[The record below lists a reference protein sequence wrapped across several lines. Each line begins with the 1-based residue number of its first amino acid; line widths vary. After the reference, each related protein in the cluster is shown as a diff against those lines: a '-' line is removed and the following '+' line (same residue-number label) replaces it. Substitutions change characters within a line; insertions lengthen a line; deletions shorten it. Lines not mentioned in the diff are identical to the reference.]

1 MLRITPVG
9 ANAVDYLVKGS
20 GCAEHERSPEPGV
33 EHDSTDYYLSATAHG
48 EAPGRWMGKGL
59 SAFGVTE
66 GERVNEDMVRKIFG
80 ELKDPETDEHLG
92 RAPMS
97 FKKFEERLA
106 AALEAEPDAT
116 PDRQQEIADNIR
128 DSGRKAVAYYDWTFS
143 PPKTFSTQYAAYLAA
158 GRLQEAETMLRVQRE
173 AVSLAMSYAE
183 KHAAY
188 TRTGYHGRTVN
199 GRSVGKYEKVD
210 GFIMTVWPHSTN
222 RNGEP
227 QVHTHVGVLNRAI
240 TSSDGKFRALDG
252 KAFRPIKEAA
262 ASAYERAVEDLS
274 REYLGLEW
282 VTRPDGKAREIAGA
296 DLDLAKSASTRREQV
311 EERAAELIEAYVDRH
326 GYEPS
331 AAALKKI
338 NQAATLET
346 RARKSGE
353 QGPAAVASWGERNA
367 EALNAQLESVAEAAF
382 QIKQGQHPDLQFLP
396 DQTDRVAIQRAAL
409 QDVERQ
415 YPTWTIGNLT
425 AAIDKRLLTVDGPAE
440 KRPQVVEAMAREVLE
455 PGNQFGVLTLTTPDL
470 VEVPQQL
477 RRKEDNRSL
486 YRPHIDEIYAT
497 EAALSTERR
506 IVAGAQQLTA
516 PKLDGVD
523 LELLRARVT
532 SIKINGKDI
541 GSDQVEAIMAIVS
554 SGRAGDVLIG
564 PAGAGKSTVV
574 GVVSQVWEQEFGGR
588 VLGLATSQRA
598 TQILTEEG
606 MEAINTTQFLQRFAA
621 DANGTVADFVRKG
634 DLFVIDE
641 AGMSNRDELAKI
653 SAIVEAGGGKI
664 LYTGDHQQLA
674 AIGAGGMLD
683 LLATDNGAFT
693 LEDIHRFREADG
705 SPNPWEGKASLRLR
719 EGDRSVIN
727 EYDARGRLLGGT
739 VDEMQDAA
747 MRAYLADTLAGM
759 ESLLIVGDNGQAANL
774 SGLIRRDLVR
784 LGRVQRE
791 VLAELKDGNKVS
803 VGDVIQA
810 RRNDWSIK
818 VDGDGLVTN
827 RLTYTVVGRDE
838 YGQLLVEDKNGVQ
851 AHLPDAYVSEHV
863 TLAYASTVHAAQGR
877 TVKTSHALL
886 SEESQREDAYVALTR
901 GSRRN
906 TAYLA
911 TNRPPDAHEQ
921 LLDVTPAELMAGVLD
936 RSGAAVAAELEF
948 RASQQEG
955 RSLAWIGTQW
965 ELVAKDYSTDRYTR
979 VLGMLVGPEKA
990 AAMEKEEAYPAL
1002 MRAVRGAELGGHN
1015 VDAVLAEAVA
1025 KRALDGADSV
1035 SAVLR
1040 HRVLKE
1046 IDGRQREQRVDARD
1060 WTTFQAPIEGPVGQF
1075 LHEMAVLAGD
1085 RQAVLAAQTAAE
1097 MPAWAQ
1103 QYLGTPPEQPEQ
1115 RAEWLHRA
1123 GVAAAYRELHA
1134 IPEDQVSIGPA
1145 PSPENEFHRAL
1156 WKAAHRALGNP
1167 ADSLDYEGATEG
1179 ELREKRAQWEREKN
1193 WAPEFVG
1200 EELQQANKLAQ
1211 DYHQDAS
1218 LFAARL
1224 ETLAEGT
1231 PEYDQTRL
1239 EVLRAERMSQD
1250 WAERAR
1256 QLDEVHRA
1264 RQGWYA
1270 STEAARVADQLAA
1283 EELERR
1289 GLPATLEPTP
1299 QPQQTTLFDVVIEQE
1314 VGPVPEPDV
1323 EPAPRAWELDPANQP
1338 APAAE
1343 PVEHVLWWQRWADGL
1358 TGPGTELPDG
1368 VDRNQIPLFD
1378 AGPAAKSAVTAEPE
1392 RDEHQEPVVDPEQM
1406 FLFDVQPPAAE
1417 ERAETIEP
1425 EHQAEPDVVDQERA
1439 AAAEIG
1445 AETAPA
1451 PVVDEPERELAA
1463 EPDPDQLEMFPVE
1476 QSVEHRV
1483 EQQPVRDHA
1492 PEPVDE
1498 RDVEVDA
1505 SPATRRESLDE
1516 RVNLSEARRQARAVE
1531 AQRIRREAA
1540 DAARQART
1548 DRTAAAEQD
1557 AAKETA
1563 ERARRDRGME
1573 PVKPET
1579 SKEANREQE
1588 KVTVPAREQDE
1599 PAIERTQ
1606 RPSPQQSAERIR
1618 RHLNDLDRGARSYQ
1632 DRARHDGPGHG
1643 HGHGPSL

>member
-1 MLRITPVG
+1 M
-9 ANAVDYLVKGS
+9 
-20 GCAEHERSPEPGV
+20 
-33 EHDSTDYYLSATAHG
+33 EHDSTDYYLSAAMHG

-59 SAFGVTE
+59 SVFGVKE
-66 GERVNEDMVRKIFG
+66 GERVDEDMVRKIFG

-97 FKKFEERLA
+97 FKKFEARLA
-106 AALEAEPDAT
+106 AALEKEPDAT
-116 PDRQQEIADNIR
+116 PDRQQEIADSIR

-183 KHAAY
+183 QHAAY
-188 TRTGYHGRTVN
+188 TRTGYHGRTAN

-227 QVHTHVGVLNRAI
+227 QVHTHVGVLNRAV
-240 TSSDGKFRALDG
+240 TSSDGKIRALDG

-274 REYLGLEW
+274 RQYLGLEW

-296 DLDLAKSASTRREQV
+296 DLDLAKSASSRREQV
-311 EERAAELIEAYVDRH
+311 EERAGELVEAYVDRH

-338 NQAATLET
+338 YQAATLET
-346 RARKSGE
+346 RERKTGE
-353 QGPAAVASWGERNA
+353 QGPAAVASWGERHA
-367 EALNAQLESVAEAAF
+367 DALAAQLESVEDASF
-382 QIKQGQHPDLQFLP
+382 QIRHGQHPDLAFLP
-396 DQTDRVAIQRAAL
+396 DQTDREAIQRAAL
-409 QDVERQ
+409 RDVEAQ

-425 AAIDKRLLTVDGPAE
+425 AAIDKRVLHVDGPAE
-440 KRPQVVEAMAREVLE
+440 NRPKVVEAMTREVLA
-455 PGNQFGVLTLTTPDL
+455 PGNKFGVLILTAPDL

-477 RRKEDNRSL
+477 RRKEDDRSL

-497 EAALSTERR
+497 ETALSTERR
-506 IVAGAQQLTA
+506 IVAGAAQLTA
-516 PKLDGVD
+516 PKIEGPE
-523 LELLRARVT
+523 LELLRVEVSA
-532 SIKINGKDI
+532 IKIGDKEI
-541 GSDQVEAIMAIVS
+541 GADQVEAIVGIVS
-554 SGRAGDVLIG
+554 SGRAGDVLVG

-574 GVVSQVWEQEFGGR
+574 GVVSKVWEREFGGR

-598 TQILTEEG
+598 TQVLTEEG
-606 MEAINTTQFLQRFAA
+606 MEAINTSQFLERFVP
-621 DANGTVADFVRKG
+621 DHNGTVQDFVRKG

-653 SAIVEAGGGKI
+653 SGIVEAGGGKI
-664 LYTGDHQQLA
+664 VYTGDHQQLA
-674 AIGAGGMLD
+674 AIGAGGMLH
-683 LLATDNGAFT
+683 LLATDNGSFT
-693 LEDIHRFREADG
+693 LEDVHRFRDARDPENEV
-705 SPNPWEGKASLRLR
+705 SPWEGKASLRMR

-727 EYDARGRLLGGT
+727 EYDVRGRLLGGT
-739 VDEMQDAA
+739 VDEMQAAA
-747 MRAYLADTLAGM
+747 MRAYLADTVAGM
-759 ESLLIVGDNGQAANL
+759 ESLLIVGDNAQAADL
-774 SGLIRRDLVR
+774 SKQIRDELID
-784 LGRVQRE
+784 LGRVHE
-791 VLAELKDGNKVS
+791 ESIAELKDGNNVS

-810 RRNDWSIK
+810 RRNDWSIE
-818 VDGDGLVTN
+818 VDGEGLVTN
-827 RLTYTVVGRDE
+827 RLTYTVVGRDDR
-838 YGQLLVEDKNGVQ
+838 GRLLVEDKHGVQ
-851 AHLPDAYVSEHV
+851 AHLPDSYVRNHV

-906 TAYLA
+906 TAYL
-911 TNRPPDAHEQ
+911 TTSREPDSHEQ
-921 LLDVTPAELMAGVLD
+921 GLNVTPAELMAGVLD

-965 ELVAKDYSTDRYTR
+965 DLVAKDYSTDRYTQ
-979 VLGMLVGPEKA
+979 VLGTLLGAEKA

-1046 IDGRQREQRVDARD
+1046 IDGRPREQRVDARN

-1075 LHEMAVLAGD
+1075 LHEMAVLASD

-1103 QYLGTPPEQPEQ
+1103 QYLGAPPEQPEQ

-1167 ADSLDYEGATEG
+1167 ADSLDYESATEG
-1179 ELREKRAQWEREKN
+1179 ELREKRDQWTREQA

-1200 EELQQANKLAQ
+1200 TELQEANQQAQ
-1211 DYHQDAS
+1211 EYHQDAV
-1218 LFAARL
+1218 LFAAK
-1224 ETLAEGT
+1224 LATMVEGT
-1231 PEYDQTRL
+1231 PEYDRTRL
-1239 EVLRAERMSQD
+1239 EIQRAERSSED
-1250 WAERAR
+1250 WAERAL
-1256 QLDEVHRA
+1256 QLDEIHRA

-1289 GLPATLEPTP
+1289 GLPARLEPTP
-1299 QPQQTTLFDVVIEQE
+1299 QPEQTGLFDIVTEQE
-1314 VGPVPEPDV
+1314 IGPVPDPEL

-1338 APAAE
+1338 AAAAE
-1343 PVEHVLWWQRWADGL
+1343 PVEHVLWWQRWADAL
-1358 TGPGTELPDG
+1358 TASGAELPDG

-1378 AGPAAKSAVTAEPE
+1378 AGPAITPAAAAEPE
-1392 RDEHQEPVVDPEQM
+1392 LDERQQPDVDPEQM
-1406 FLFDVQPPAAE
+1406 VLFDVEPPAVE

-1425 EHQAEPDVVDQERA
+1425 EHQAEAAADQEREA
-1439 AAAEIG
+1439 TVEREAVA
-1445 AETAPA
+1445 APA
-1451 PVVDEPERELAA
+1451 PEPVVDVDEPGRDLPA
-1463 EPDPDQLEMFPVE
+1463 EPDPDQLEMFPVQ
-1476 QSVEHRV
+1476 QSVERRV
-1483 EQQPVRDHA
+1483 EQQPLRDHK

-1498 RDVEVDA
+1498 RDAAADVAADTGRAPLE
-1505 SPATRRESLDE
+1505 E
-1516 RVNLSEARRQARAVE
+1516 RVDLAEARRTARAAE

-1540 DAARQART
+1540 DAARQARAE
-1548 DRTAAAEQD
+1548 RTAAAEQD
-1557 AAKETA
+1557 AEKETA
-1563 ERARRDRGME
+1563 ERTRRDRGMDPATPEKSKDAGRE
-1573 PVKPET
+1573 P
-1579 SKEANREQE
+1579 E
-1588 KVTVPAREQDE
+1588 KVTVPDRERERDE
-1599 PAIERTQ
+1599 PVIERT
-1606 RPSPQQSAERIR
+1606 PQQRVDRIR
-1618 RHLNDLDRGARSYQ
+1618 RQLNEIERGRSYQ
-1632 DRARHDGPGHG
+1632 DRARYDGPSHG
-1643 HGHGPSL
+1643 RGPSL

>member
-33 EHDSTDYYLSATAHG
+33 EHDSTDYYLFATAHG

-59 SAFGVTE
+59 SMFGVTE
-66 GERVNEDMVRKIFG
+66 GERVDEDMVRKIFG

-97 FKKFEERLA
+97 FKKFDERLA

-116 PDRQQEIADNIR
+116 PDRQQEIADGIR

-143 PPKTFSTQYAAYLAA
+143 PSKSFSTQYAAYIAA
-158 GRLQEAETMLRVQRE
+158 GRFEEADKMLRVQDK
-173 AVSLAMSYAE
+173 AVAIAMSHAE

-199 GRSVGKYEKVD
+199 GRSVGKYEQLD

-227 QVHTHVGVLNRAI
+227 QVHTHVGVLNRAV
-240 TSSDGKFRALDG
+240 TSSDGKIRALDG

-262 ASAYERAVEDLS
+262 ASAYERAIEDLS
-274 REYLGLEW
+274 REDLGLEW

-296 DLDLAKSASTRREQV
+296 DLDLAKSASSRREQV
-311 EERAAELIEAYVDRH
+311 EERAGELIEAYVDRH
-326 GYEPS
+326 GNAPS

-338 NQAATLET
+338 HQAATLET

-367 EALNAQLESVAEAAF
+367 DALAAQLDSVAEAAF
-382 QIKQGQHPDLQFLP
+382 QIQQGQHPDLAFLP
-396 DQTDRVAIQRAAL
+396 DQTDRAAIQRAAL

-425 AAIDKRLLTVDGPAE
+425 AAIDKRVLRVEGPAE
-440 KRPQVVEAMAREVLE
+440 NRPKVVEAMAREVLE
-455 PGNQFGVLTLTTPDL
+455 PGNQFGVLTLTAPDL
-470 VEVPQQL
+470 VHVPREL

-486 YRPHIDEIYAT
+486 YRPHIDEVYAT

-506 IVAGAQQLTA
+506 IVAGAAQLTA
-516 PKLDGVD
+516 PKVEGLE
-523 LELLRARVT
+523 LELLRVEVSA
-532 SIKINGKDI
+532 IKIGDKAI
-541 GSDQVEAIMAIVS
+541 GADQVEAIMGIVS
-554 SGRAGDVLIG
+554 SGRAGDVLVG

-574 GVVSQVWEQEFGGR
+574 GVVSRVWEREFGGR

-598 TQILTEEG
+598 TQVLTEEG
-606 MEAINTTQFLQRFAA
+606 MEAINTSQFLQRFAA
-621 DANGTVADFVRKG
+621 DENGTVADFVRKG

-653 SAIVEAGGGKI
+653 SGIVEAGGGKI

-674 AIGAGGMLD
+674 AIGAGGMLH

-693 LEDIHRFREADG
+693 LEDIHRFRDVRNPKEA
-705 SPNPWEGKASLRLR
+705 NPWEGKASLRLR

-727 EYDARGRLLGGT
+727 EYDVRGRLLGGT

-759 ESLLIVGDNGQAANL
+759 ESLLIVGDNAQAANL
-774 SGLIRRDLVR
+774 SRQIRDELID
-784 LGRVQRE
+784 LGRVHDE
-791 VLAELKDGNKVS
+791 AIASLSDGTYVS

-818 VDGDGLVTN
+818 VDGEGLVTN
-827 RLTYTVVGRDE
+827 RLTYTVVGRDA

-851 AHLPDAYVSEHV
+851 AHLPDAYVRNHV

-901 GSRRN
+901 GSQRN
-906 TAYLA
+906 TAYLT
-911 TNRPPDAHEQ
+911 TNREPDSHEQ
-921 LLDVTPAELMAGVLD
+921 GLNVTSAELMAGVLD
-936 RSGAAVAAELEF
+936 RSGSATAAELEF
-948 RASQQEG
+948 RASRQEG

-965 ELVAKDYSTDRYTR
+965 DLVAKDYSTDRYTR
-979 VLGMLVGPEKA
+979 VLETLLGAEKA
-990 AAMEKEEAYPAL
+990 AAIEKEEAFPAL
-1002 MRAVRGAELGGHN
+1002 MRTVRGAELGGHN
-1015 VDAVLAEAVA
+1015 VDAVLAEVVA

-1035 SAVLR
+1035 SAILR

-1046 IDGRQREQRVDARD
+1046 IDGRPREQRVDARD
-1060 WTTFQAPIEGPVGQF
+1060 WTSFQAPIDGPVGQF
-1075 LHEMAVLAGD
+1075 LHEMAVLASD
-1085 RQAVLAAQTAAE
+1085 RQAVLAAETAAE

-1103 QYLGTPPEQPEQ
+1103 QYLGSPPEQPEQ
-1115 RAEWLHRA
+1115 RVEWLHRA

-1179 ELREKRAQWEREKN
+1179 ALREKRDQWQREQN
-1193 WAPEFVG
+1193 WAPPFVG

-1211 DYHQDAS
+1211 DYHQDAA

-1224 ETLAEGT
+1224 ETLREGT
-1231 PEYDQTRL
+1231 PEYDRTRL

-1250 WAERAR
+1250 WAERAS
-1256 QLDEVHRA
+1256 QLDEVHRS

-1289 GLPATLEPTP
+1289 GLPAKLEPTP
-1299 QPQQTTLFDVVIEQE
+1299 QPEQTSLFDIVTECE

-1338 APAAE
+1338 EAAAQ
-1343 PVEHVLWWQRWADGL
+1343 PVQHVLWWQRWADGL
-1358 TGPGTELPDG
+1358 TGPGAKLPDG

-1378 AGPAAKSAVTAEPE
+1378 AGPAVTPASVAETE
-1392 RDEHQEPVVDPEQM
+1392 RDERQEPVIDPEQM
-1406 FLFDVQPPAAE
+1406 LLFDVELPAAE
-1417 ERAETIEP
+1417 ERAETIEA
-1425 EHQAEPDVVDQERA
+1425 EHQAEPAADQEPEVAVEEQVVA
-1439 AAAEIG
+1439 A
-1445 AETAPA
+1445 TVPA
-1451 PVVDEPERELAA
+1451 PVVDVAVDEPGREQPA
-1463 EPDPDQLEMFPVE
+1463 EVDPDPDQLEMFPVQ
-1476 QSVEHRV
+1476 QSVERRV
-1483 EQQPVRDHA
+1483 EQQPLRDHTPSRWTSVTSRSTLLRRTRASRSTSGSTSPRHDARPA
-1492 PEPVDE
+1492 PSRLSGSGAKPP
-1498 RDVEVDA
+1498 RL
-1505 SPATRRESLDE
+1505 PARPAPTGPRPPNR
-1516 RVNLSEARRQARAVE
+1516 
-1531 AQRIRREAA
+1531 AQRRRRPSGRAA
-1540 DAARQART
+1540 
-1548 DRTAAAEQD
+1548 TAAW
-1557 AAKETA
+1557 T
-1563 ERARRDRGME
+1563 
-1573 PVKPET
+1573 
-1579 SKEANREQE
+1579 
-1588 KVTVPAREQDE
+1588 
-1599 PAIERTQ
+1599 
-1606 RPSPQQSAERIR
+1606 RPSPR
-1618 RHLNDLDRGARSYQ
+1618 RPRTPAASRRRS
-1632 DRARHDGPGHG
+1632 RS
-1643 HGHGPSL
+1643 PSGNATSR